1 MIMSSR
7 SKLNV
12 RMAVAAS
19 LALPLAALAG
29 AVAETT
35 LDEVLVTAQK
45 RSQNIQD
52 VPIAVTAVDS
62 EAVVNAGIVNIQ
74 DLGQIV
80 PTLTVSN
87 AVGIGFSYLRGIGT
101 TAIGPGIEY
110 PVSMYMDGV
119 YLASTT
125 ATLLDFGNIDRVEV
139 LKGPQG
145 TLFGRNATG
154 GLIGIFT
161 RDPDQ
166 QFRSSGDVSF
176 DNYQSIKAKLYVGGG
191 VAANLAADI
200 SVNAG
205 TQGEGWGENLVT
217 GNDVFR
223 NRHNI
228 TARSKWV
235 YTPGE
240 ATKVTLIGDYTD
252 FKHSSNGQRLYPG
265 TLPNAGYGAAP
276 QPAHGAWDIIAD
288 VDPLFTNKSG
298 GASLKLEHDFG
309 GVDFLSLTAYRD
321 SESTLFW
328 DVDFTEVPWLIGDL
342 VDAESQFS
350 QELQLS
356 SNSSGLFNWTAGVYY
371 FRAVGEYKPTAIEG
385 NLVRAIFGPTAVRLE
400 PFNKQVSDAIAGFA
414 QGTFAISE
422 ATNLTT
428 GIRYSSEKRTLS
440 GSTFLFD
447 TAVPGAIPLGTTPE
461 KSLKFKKPTYR
472 IALDHKFN
480 DEVMGYISWNTGFK
494 SGGWNTQQAADPSF
508 KPEYVKAYEAG
519 FKSDL
524 LGRRL
529 RLNAAAF
536 YYDYSNIQV
545 QKVGTT
551 NTGIINGAAATIK
564 GIETELDFAAS
575 ENLRLSGGVAWLHSR
590 FDTFTNAPFRQT
602 NPVSVAP
609 GDASGN
615 TIPFSPEFQIMANAD
630 LRTPLANGAELHFLG
645 SLQFNDGMYFEADN
659 QLKQKSYARINAG
672 VRWNAADGRY
682 NVKLWANNLTN
693 EKVISYS
700 STLGDGTRDVTY
712 QPPRTYGLTVGYD
725 FK

>member
-1 MIMSSR
+1 MNSR
-7 SKLNV
+7 YNTHV
-12 RMAVAAS
+12 RLAVAAT
-19 LALPLAALAG
+19 LALPMITLAG
-29 AVAETT
+29 EAADGAV
-35 LDEVLVTAQK
+35 LDEVVVTAQK

-62 EAVVNAGIVNIQ
+62 EAVLNAGIVNIQ

-161 RDPDQ
+161 RDPTQ
-166 QFRSSGDVSF
+166 EFRSSGDVSF
-176 DNYQSIKAKLYVGGG
+176 DNYQTAKAKLYVGGG
-191 VAANLAADI
+191 VTENLAADI

-205 TQGEGWGENLVT
+205 TQGEGWGKNLVT

-235 YTPGE
+235 YTPGD
-240 ATKVTLIGDYTD
+240 ATKLTLIGDFTD

-265 TLPNAGYGAAP
+265 TLPAPGYGAAP
-276 QPAHGAWDIIAD
+276 QPAHGAWDIISD
-288 VDPLFTNKSG
+288 VDPVFTNTSG
-298 GASLKLEHDFG
+298 GVSLKLEQEVG
-309 GVDFLSLTAYRD
+309 SLNMMSLTAYRD

-356 SNSSGLFNWTAGVYY
+356 SASDGPFNWTAGVYY
-371 FRAVGEYKPTAIEG
+371 FRAIGEYKPTAIEG
-385 NLVRAIFGPTAVRLE
+385 NLVRAIFGPTAQRLE

-414 QGTFAISE
+414 QGTFTLSPS
-422 ATNLTT
+422 TNLTT

-440 GSTFLFD
+440 GSTFLYD
-447 TAVPGAIPLGTTPE
+447 SAVSGPISLGTTPK

-472 IALDHKFN
+472 VALDHQFN
-480 DEVMGYISWNTGFK
+480 DDVMGYVSWNTGFK

-508 KPEYVKAYEAG
+508 KPEFVKSYEAG

-529 RLNAAAF
+529 RFNGAAF

-545 QKVGTT
+545 QKVGTA

-564 GIETELDFAAS
+564 GIEAELQLAATD
-575 ENLRLSGGVAWLHSR
+575 NLLLSGGMAWLHSR

-602 NPVSVAP
+602 NPVRVEP

-615 TIPFSPEFQIMANAD
+615 VIPFSPEFQVMANAD
-630 LRTPLANGAELHFLG
+630 YTRPLVSGAELHFLA
-645 SLQFNDGMYFEADN
+645 SLQYNDGMYYEADN
-659 QLKQKSYARINAG
+659 QLRQKGYAKVNLG
-672 VRWNAADGRY
+672 VRWDAADGRY

-693 EKVISYS
+693 EEVVSYS
-700 STLGDGTRDVTY
+700 STIGDGTRNVTY
-712 QPPRTYGLTVGYD
+712 QPPRTYGITVGYD